1 MASTELLASKVVILE
16 EEPQIPAIAA
26 LPSAVLLVEG
36 VCERGPINDPQL
48 VTSFGEYVKTFGG
61 FTADAEV
68 ALAVHGYFT
77 GGGGFAWVN
86 RVVHYTDLTDP
97 DLHVAAKGQVTL
109 KNSGSA
115 ATSGS
120 VDTTATQPFNMIA
133 EPVLTL
139 VISIDGGATDTAT
152 ITAVAAELTSGSAG
166 TYNLSGGGETLT
178 VKVDRGPVQTVTF
191 QLTDFAAPA
200 AATAAEVA
208 AVINAQL
215 VGASATTDVAG
226 TSVVI
231 TSDRRGSGSYL
242 EVTGGSANA
251 GILDFSTSEA
261 DDGGASNVS
270 DLSAVTG
277 AEVEAI
283 VEGAV
288 ADCSVDVNAGGTLTF
303 KTTDTGSAHTIQ
315 IDATSGLDTFL
326 GLDNV
331 VHTGTDASPVDTLQ
345 IDGKW
350 FGAYTDTI
358 TITIEAAASGDAG
371 EFNLK
376 VLDAGVVKEV
386 FPNLTMDDS
395 ATNYVET
402 VINEENF
409 GSDLIAATDLGV
421 VGAAAV
427 KRPANGTSSAMAGGD
442 DGIAAIVDADYQGN
456 AAGPTGLYAFDRVN
470 SGTILVVPDASAN
483 VQLSMLEYAA
493 SWRNGSMFVPMSIP
507 EGYTAAQAVTYVT
520 SNGLLENSYGEFG
533 AMYWPRIK
541 VANPQ
546 PSVFGDD
553 DLITVDPAP
562 WIAGSYARND
572 QKIGGVYE
580 SPAGIGGGYG
590 VINGMRGVEDDPG
603 GQTEHA
609 VLDERTRDLV
619 YPKRINPITKL
630 PSTGWHIDGGRTLKS
645 TGNFPNVG
653 ERRGVI
659 FIEQSVKA
667 GLIVFKHRFNNRENR
682 KKAERTIRQF
692 LIREMNKGAFRSTN
706 PAEAFFVDAGD
717 QLNPLANVF
726 AGIMTIRIGL
736 ATNKPNEYIVVLV
749 TQDTRG
755 LTDAA

>member
-48 VTSFGEYVKTFGG
+48 VTSFSEYVKTFGG
-61 FTADAEV
+61 FTTDAEV
-68 ALAVHGYFT
+68 ALAAHGYFT
-77 GGGGFAWVN
+77 NGGGFAWVN
-86 RVVHYTDLTDP
+86 RIVHYTDLTDP
-97 DLHVAAKGQVTL
+97 AAHNAAKGQVIL
-109 KNSGSA
+109 QNSGTA
-115 ATSGS
+115 ATPGS
-120 VDTTATQPFNMIA
+120 VDTTATGPFNMIA
-133 EPVLTL
+133 ESALTL
-139 VISIDGGATDTAT
+139 VISIDGGGPDTAT
-152 ITAVAAELTSGSAG
+152 ITAVAATLTSGSAE
-166 TYNLSGGGETLT
+166 TYNLSAGGETLT

-191 QLTDFAAPA
+191 QPAMFAAPA

-208 AVINAQL
+208 AAINAQL
-215 VGASATTDVAG
+215 LGASADVDGVG
-226 TSVVI
+226 TSVEI

-242 EVTGGSANA
+242 EVTGGTANA
-251 GILDFSTSEA
+251 GILDFSTSEV

-270 DLSAVTG
+270 DLSSVTG
-277 AEVEAI
+277 SEIEAI

-288 ADCSVDVNAGGTLTF
+288 AGCSVTVNGSGTLTF
-303 KTTDTGSAHTIQ
+303 ATTATGSAHTIQ

-326 GLDNV
+326 GLDNA
-331 VHTGTDASPVDTLQ
+331 VHTGADAAPENTLQ
-345 IDGKW
+345 VDGKY

-358 TITIEAAASGDAG
+358 TITIEDATSGDTE

-386 FPNLTMDDS
+386 FPNVTMDDAAS
-395 ATNYVET
+395 NFAET
-402 VINEENF
+402 VINDENF
-409 GSDLIAATDLGV
+409 GSDLIAVTDLDV
-421 VGAAAV
+421 VGTTLQQ
-427 KRPANGTSSAMAGGD
+427 RPANGTSAAMSGGD
-442 DGIAAIVDADYQGN
+442 DGLTALADADYQGN
-456 AAGPTGLYAFDRVN
+456 AAGPTGLYAFDRVA
-470 SGTILVVPDASAN
+470 SGTMLVIPDASAN

-493 SWRNGSMFVPMSIP
+493 NWRNGSIFVPHSIP
-507 EGYTAAQAVTYVT
+507 QGYTAAQAVAYVT

-533 AMYWPRIK
+533 AIYWPRIK
-541 VANPQ
+541 VSNPQ
-546 PSVFGDD
+546 PAVFGDD

-562 WIAGSYARND
+562 WIAGAYARND
-572 QKIGGVYE
+572 QKIGGIYE
-580 SPAGIGGGYG
+580 SPAGIGGGFG
-590 VINGMRGVEDDPG
+590 VIDGMRGVEDDPG

-659 FIEQSVKA
+659 FIEQSIKQ
-667 GLIVFKHRFNNRENR
+667 GLIVFKHRYNNKENR
-682 KKAERTIRQF
+682 KKAERTVKQF
-692 LIREMNKGAFRSTN
+692 LIREMNKDAFRSRN

-726 AGIMTIRIGL
+726 AGVMTMRVGL
-736 ATNKPNEYIVVLV
+736 ATNKPNEFIVVLV

-755 LTDAA
+755 LADAA